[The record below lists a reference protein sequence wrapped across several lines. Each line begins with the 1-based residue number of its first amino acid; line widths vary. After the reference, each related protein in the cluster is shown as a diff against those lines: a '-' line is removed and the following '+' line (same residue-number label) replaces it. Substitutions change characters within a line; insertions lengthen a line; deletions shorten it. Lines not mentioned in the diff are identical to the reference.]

1 MRDTRRILTLG
12 VYNVCARAD
21 VRRAAVTVSRNR
33 RTASH
38 RLRATK
44 ASSRIESDRE
54 KYKVYEVY
62 THIYTERERKREKV
76 RAILAV
82 QLGTPQIFN
91 RHPLDHHP
99 PTTYPSPLPPPR
111 LILRPSLPPFS
122 SPSPPTLFLYSSS
135 FLPRPPPDQWGC

>member
-1 MRDTRRILTLG
+1 MTESERERARDTSRILTLG

-21 VRRAAVTVSRNR
+21 APPLRFLVTDAPRHTGYEQR
-33 RTASH
+33 KPRPA
-38 RLRATK
+38 
-44 ASSRIESDRE
+44 IESDRE
-54 KYKVYEVY
+54 KYKVCEV
-62 THIYTERERKREKV
+62 HARERERERA

-99 PTTYPSPLPPPR
+99 LTASPR
-111 LILRPSLPPFS
+111 LILRPFSSLP
-122 SPSPPTLFLYSSS
+122 SPRRPDPLPLYSSS